1 MQLVV
6 ANIGTA
12 QLTQLKSQNLT
23 PGPLN
28 TSMFMDFLQANF
40 VRWVRACKKLPGAHL
55 TVETQGGFTMAIS
68 VLVGAAKSHFFQ
80 NLSQK
85 LPANIF

>member
-1 MQLVV
+1 MHLVV
-6 ANIGTA
+6 GNIGTA

-28 TSMFMDFLQANF
+28 SSMFMDLLQAKF
-40 VRWVRACKKLPGAHL
+40 VRWVRACKQFPGADL
-55 TVETQGGFTMAIS
+55 TVETQGGFTLAIS
-68 VLVGAAKSHFFQ
+68 VLIGSPKPQLFQ

-85 LPANIF
+85 LPANI